1 MATKTAV
8 FTIIS
13 RNYGAFAHTLMESL
27 AAIHPE
33 WERHVLLVDR
43 LNDPQSLGGELFST
57 TLVEELPL
65 PDLPKFLFRYD
76 IMEMNTAAKPWMFAH
91 LREKGYERIVYLDP
105 DILVVSR
112 LVEVE
117 RLLDEGAAAVVTPHL
132 TAPIIDDLRPSE
144 FEIMRVGAYN
154 LGFLALGNQQASDSF
169 IKWWQEKLEFGAAS
183 DQENGIFTDQK
194 WVDLAPGMF
203 GGFSILRDLG
213 YNVAYWNLIHRP
225 VSQVNGNWFAGG
237 RPLSFFHFSGFN
249 PLDPNPFSKH
259 QNRFTIENIGA
270 ARELA
275 LTYTSHLIRHGHAEK
290 RKLSYA
296 FGVFDDGVPIPNSIR
311 ALYRKNIELQTLA
324 GENPFKHSDVFVN
337 GVIHGMP
344 LIMHA
349 LWQQWLPIRSGFP
362 DPFGVHRTPYIKWFL
377 KIGANEYAVP
387 QAFVVSAQATTTT
400 PRNGK
405 GKEAWHQLNP
415 NISWMGRLLIFL
427 HKRAT
432 GGLIG
437 PARLEQYAQIKGIGD
452 FLRVGFAQFRR
463 SDRQATVRAISTPLP
478 SIQKHGASYMGEEIS
493 SQETLQSPRRRI
505 FGTNFGI
512 YREDGNT
519 QLWMGEEARFVLNQ
533 IDSTKLRIRGHHNE
547 YMHRKA
553 GTNAPF
559 CLTVTINDQFQG
571 SFEIINGDFELDI
584 ELAAPPTN
592 VPAVLSLMA
601 SAVFVPSEIGSSSD
615 SRKLSIQ
622 IASVMIGEKLIF
634 SAANP
639 DEVFSPRA
647 PVTLPGVNAIGYAR
661 SEHGLGQSIR
671 QFAHALD
678 ANEISH
684 AIIDFNVNNSSRV
697 KDDSLEQRIVTESLH
712 EVNVFHIN
720 ADQMPAA
727 EMHFPS
733 HIFARYNVGYWHW
746 ELPKMNEAHLSGFN
760 RLNEI
765 WVPTSFVQDAIA
777 KSSPIPVIKIPHA
790 IKIEISH
797 DLKRANFG
805 LPEARFVFLMMYD
818 FSSYQER
825 KNPQAALTAFDLARK
840 KYGVDATLVIKTQN
854 AQFHEKD
861 VAALRASI
869 EGRSDIIWLNKTLSR
884 QEVYDLVAC
893 CDSLISL
900 HRSEGFGLG
909 PAEAMFLGKPVIATN
924 WSGNTEFMRPN
935 NSCPV
940 DYRLTEIV
948 SNVGVYQA
956 GQIWAEP
963 DVEHAAWW
971 IGQIVN
977 DAELR
982 KKLSTNA
989 ARTMRE
995 EFSPQAI
1002 GIKISE
1008 RLRFIQTSLM

>member
-27 AAIHPE
+27 ATVHPE

-43 LNDPQSLGGELFST
+43 LDDPQSLGGELFST
-57 TLVEELPL
+57 TLLEELHL

-105 DILVVSR
+105 DILVVNR
-112 LVEVE
+112 LLEVE

-132 TAPIIDDLRPSE
+132 TAPITDDLRPSE
-144 FEIMRVGAYN
+144 FAIMRVGAYN
-154 LGFLALGNQQASDSF
+154 LGFLALGNLPASDSF
-169 IKWWQEKLEFGAAS
+169 IKWWQEKLEYGAAS

-213 YNVAYWNLIHRP
+213 YNVAYWNLLHRP

-270 ARELA
+270 ARDLA
-275 LTYTSHLIRHGHAEK
+275 LSYASHLVRHGHAEK

-311 ALYRKNIELQTLA
+311 ALYRKNIELQALA
-324 GENPFKHSDVFVN
+324 GENPFKDSAVFTN
-337 GVIHGMP
+337 ALIHGMP
-344 LIMHA
+344 LIIYA
-349 LWQQWLPIRSGFP
+349 LWQHWHRIRSGFP
-362 DPFGVHRTPYIKWFL
+362 DLFGVHRTPYIKWFL
-377 KIGANEYAVP
+377 RVGANEYAVP
-387 QAFVVSAQATTTT
+387 RVFVVSAQAATVK
-400 PRNGK
+400 PQFGSREK
-405 GKEAWHQLNP
+405 GWHLLNP

-432 GGLIG
+432 GGLISS
-437 PARLEQYAQIKGIGD
+437 ARLGQYAQIKGITD
-452 FLRVGFAQFRR
+452 FLRVGYTQYRG
-463 SDRQATVRAISTPLP
+463 SDRQATVRAISTALP
-478 SIQKHGASYMGEEIS
+478 RIQNHGTSNQREEFTP
-493 SQETLQSPRRRI
+493 QEAQNSPRRRI
-505 FGTNFGI
+505 FGSNFGI

-533 IDSTKLRIRGHHNE
+533 IDSAKLRIRGHHNE

-553 GTNAPF
+553 GTNSPF
-559 CLTVTINDQFQG
+559 SLTVTINEQFQG
-571 SFEIINGDFELDI
+571 SFEIVNGDFELDI
-584 ELAAPPTN
+584 ELADVPAN
-592 VPAVLSLMA
+592 VPAVLSLVA
-601 SAVFVPSEIGSSSD
+601 SAVFVPSEIGGSSD

-622 IASVMIGEKLIF
+622 IASVMVGEKLIF
-634 SAANP
+634 SAAKP
-639 DEVFSPRA
+639 DEVLSSGA
-647 PVTLPGVNAIGYAR
+647 PVTLLGVNAIGYAR

-678 ANEISH
+678 ANDISH

-697 KDDSLEQRIVTESLH
+697 KDDSLVQRIVTESLH

-727 EMHFPS
+727 EMYFPS

-746 ELPKMNEAHLSGFN
+746 ELPKMNEVHLSGFN

-805 LPEARFVFLMMYD
+805 LPEGRFIFLMMYD

-825 KNPQAALTAFDLARK
+825 KNPQAALAAFDLARK
-840 KYGVDATLVIKTQN
+840 KYGVDASLVIKTQN

-861 VAALRASI
+861 VATLRASI
-869 EGRSDIIWLNKTLSR
+869 EGRTDIIWLNKTLSR

-924 WSGNTEFMRPN
+924 WSGNTEFMRLN

-940 DYRLTEIV
+940 DYQLTEIR
-948 SNVGVYQA
+948 SDVGVYQA

-971 IGQIVN
+971 VGQVVN

-982 KKLSTNA
+982 KKLSMNA
-989 ARTMRE
+989 SLTMRE
-995 EFSPQAI
+995 EFSPHAI

>member
-1 MATKTAV
+1 MDV
-8 FTIIS
+8 
-13 RNYGAFAHTLMESL
+13 
-27 AAIHPE
+27 
-33 WERHVLLVDR
+33 
-43 LNDPQSLGGELFST
+43 
-57 TLVEELPL
+57 
-65 PDLPKFLFRYD
+65 
-76 IMEMNTAAKPWMFAH
+76 
-91 LREKGYERIVYLDP
+91 
-105 DILVVSR
+105 
-112 LVEVE
+112 
-117 RLLDEGAAAVVTPHL
+117 
-132 TAPIIDDLRPSE
+132 RP
-144 FEIMRVGAYN
+144 
-154 LGFLALGNQQASDSF
+154 
-169 IKWWQEKLEFGAAS
+169 
-183 DQENGIFTDQK
+183 
-194 WVDLAPGMF
+194 
-203 GGFSILRDLG
+203 LRDLG

-270 ARELA
+270 ARDLA
-275 LTYTSHLIRHGHAEK
+275 LSYASHLVRHGHAEK

-311 ALYRKNIELQTLA
+311 ALYRKNSELQALA

-337 GVIHGMP
+337 GVIQGMP

-349 LWQQWLPIRSGFP
+349 LWQHWLPIRSGFP
-362 DPFGVHRTPYIKWFL
+362 DAFGVHRAPYIKWFL
-377 KIGANEYAVP
+377 IIGANEYAVP
-387 QAFVVSAQATTTT
+387 RAFVVSAQALTTT
-400 PRNGK
+400 PRNGTRDD
-405 GKEAWHQLNP
+405 AWHQLNP

-452 FLRVGFAQFRR
+452 FLRVGFTQFRR
-463 SDRQATVRAISTPLP
+463 SNRQATVRAISTALP
-478 SIQKHGASYMGEEIS
+478 SIQKHGTSHQLEEIN
-493 SQETLQSPRRRI
+493 SQETHHNPRRRI
-505 FGTNFGI
+505 FGSNFGI

-533 IDSTKLRIRGHHNE
+533 IDSAKLRIRGHHNE

-553 GTNAPF
+553 GTNSPF
-559 CLTVTINDQFQG
+559 SLTVTINEQFQG
-571 SFEIINGDFELDI
+571 SFEIVNGDFELDI
-584 ELAAPPTN
+584 EIADVPTN
-592 VPAVLSLMA
+592 VPAVLSLVA
-601 SAVFVPSEIGSSSD
+601 SAVFVPSEIGGSSD

-622 IASVMIGEKLIF
+622 IVSVMIGEKLIF
-634 SAANP
+634 SAAKP
-639 DEVFSPRA
+639 DEVLSSGA
-647 PVTLPGVNAIGYAR
+647 PVTLLGVNAIGYAR

-671 QFAHALD
+671 QFVHALD
-678 ANEISH
+678 ANDISH

-697 KDDSLEQRIVTESLH
+697 KDDSLVQRIVTESLH

-727 EMHFPS
+727 EMYFPS

-777 KSSPIPVIKIPHA
+777 KSSPMPVIKIPHA

-805 LPEARFVFLMMYD
+805 LPEGRFIFLMMYD

-825 KNPQAALTAFDLARK
+825 KNPQAALAAFDLARK
-840 KYGVDATLVIKTQN
+840 KYGVDASLVIKTQN

-861 VAALRASI
+861 VATLRTSI
-869 EGRSDIIWLNKTLSR
+869 EGRTDIIWLNKTLSR

-924 WSGNTEFMRPN
+924 WSGNTEFMRSN

-940 DYRLTEIV
+940 DYQLTEIR
-948 SNVGVYQA
+948 SDVGVYQA

-971 IGQIVN
+971 IGQVVN

-982 KKLSTNA
+982 KKLSMNA

-995 EFSPQAI
+995 EFSPHAI